1 MTDTRLYDPATL
13 TVAVGETVTWRN
25 DSGEAHSV
33 TARESNLP
41 EGADYFSSGG
51 YTSEEKAR
59 DHLENLMTA
68 GETYSVKFDVAGTY
82 EYFCIPHEDQGMKGR
97 IIVEQ

>member
-1 MTDTRLYDPATL
+1 MTDTRRYEPATL

-25 DSGEAHSV
+25 ESREAHSV
-33 TARESNLP
+33 TAVEASLP
-41 EGADYFSSGG
+41 DGADYFSSGG
-51 YTSEEKAR
+51 YGSEDAAR

-68 GETYSVKFDVAGTY
+68 DETYSVEFARAGTY

-97 IIVEQ
+97 IIVE